1 MFIEQ
6 LKIKNFKG
14 FSEESFQFKDHFTV
28 IIGNNGS
35 GKTSIL
41 DALAVAAG
49 CYLIPLGDGQKKQ
62 RTIHKGEVRIDKR
75 VGSPKVN
82 QKGKPWYDPSLE
94 EGALIYKSVKET
106 YVDKNGKTQV
116 RTQTST
122 KMAEAR
128 DARTLSSGTMQE
140 EVYASYANNLKA
152 LANKARK
159 SMIDTPDKKY
169 SPEAKKA
176 YLNQYNSLMHKLN
189 QSLMN
194 APRERQAQLLATS
207 VVRAKIEANPNMEK
221 EEKKKIKQKALTEA
235 RNKLGAK
242 RTTVDV
248 TDDEWEAIEAGA
260 ISPNK
265 LSQILQNTDTALI
278 REKATPKVKNNLS
291 EAKLNKL
298 KCMAASGYSN
308 SEIAESLGISSSTVT
323 KYL

>member
-1 MFIEQ
+1 
-6 LKIKNFKG
+6 
-14 FSEESFQFKDHFTV
+14 
-28 IIGNNGS
+28 
-35 GKTSIL
+35 
-41 DALAVAAG
+41 
-49 CYLIPLGDGQKKQ
+49 
-62 RTIHKGEVRIDKR
+62 
-75 VGSPKVN
+75 
-82 QKGKPWYDPSLE
+82 
-94 EGALIYKSVKET
+94 
-106 YVDKNGKTQV
+106 
-116 RTQTST
+116 
-122 KMAEAR
+122 
-128 DARTLSSGTMQE
+128 
-140 EVYASYANNLKA
+140 
-152 LANKARK
+152 
-159 SMIDTPDKKY
+159 
-169 SPEAKKA
+169 
-176 YLNQYNSLMHKLN
+176 
-189 QSLMN
+189 
-194 APRERQAQLLATS
+194 
-207 VVRAKIEANPNMEK
+207 MEK